1 MCIYMVVQG
10 FFQKIELRGGGGGVK
25 SNALDSWGATFQI
38 QFC

>member
-1 MCIYMVVQG
+1 MCIYMVVQD
-10 FFQKIELRGGGGGVK
+10 FFQKIELRGGGVK